1 MESQHLSENRFKFHG
16 KTDEYFGIWI
26 VNVLLSIVT
35 LGIYSAWAK
44 VRNKQYFYGNS
55 ELAGERFEYLAKPLQ
70 ILLGRIIAVT
80 LVIIW
85 AVSPMINELLQVVLM
100 LAFVAVMPV
109 LVVKNLRFDSRVTRY
124 RNVRFDFVGSYGGAY
139 MALMVM
145 PFLAMVILG
154 LVATLL
160 IGIGNVISPV
170 LSGILGVLVFAIG
183 GTYFY
188 AFMATYMSRYVLNNY
203 QWGSM
208 KFTADIESAAMFKIF
223 LKAAAVGL
231 GGVLALCL
239 VGALLAF
246 ALFNAD
252 FSQLGAMFASLEQGG
267 AEELAA
273 GGALVG
279 IFMLIYLSFFLLGW
293 FVTAYLKACLRNYQF
308 GQTDI
313 EGQLFMVSSVKP
325 LAFMGVMLSNML
337 IIVFSFGLATPVAK
351 VRMAKFLAQAT
362 AVQGDIEIIAT
373 NNQVS
378 DSKTAIADEVADAF
392 SVEIGVI

>member
-1 MESQHLSENRFKFHG
+1 MDSQHLDENRFKFHG

-26 VNVLLSIVT
+26 VNVLLSIAT

-70 ILLGRIIAVT
+70 ILLGRIIAV
-80 LVIIW
+80 VMVVIW
-85 AVSPMINELLQVVLM
+85 AVSPMVSEILQAVLM
-100 LAFVAVMPV
+100 LMFVAIMPV

-145 PFLAMVILG
+145 PFLATIIFALAAG
-154 LVATLL
+154 LV
-160 IGIGNVISPV
+160 IGLGSVISPLV
-170 LSGILGVLVFAIG
+170 SSILGVVVIG
-183 GTYFY
+183 AGCTYLY

-223 LKAAAVGL
+223 LKAAALGL
-231 GGVLALCL
+231 GGVFALSL
-239 VGALLAF
+239 LGALVAF
-246 ALFNAD
+246 ALFSAD

-267 AEELAA
+267 ENLAA

-279 IFMLIYLSFFLLGW
+279 IFALIYISFFLLGW

-313 EGQLFMVSSVKP
+313 EGQLYMVSTVKP

-337 IIVFSFGLATPVAK
+337 IIVFSFGLAIPVAK
-351 VRMAKFLAQAT
+351 VRMAKFMAQAT
-362 AVQGDIEIIAT
+362 AVQGDIESIAI

-392 SVEIGVI
+392 GVEIGVI